1 MSYLTIDPRTGLRR
15 SLIRWPDGVRRLLD
29 GCRWCGHVESTHSL
43 FWVPARPGHAYEPP
57 TAAQR
62 AARAAANAR
71 IANLRVEPIPAPRHA
86 APTGY
91 RQPSGVDTGVLLR
104 VVEGLRAL

>member
-1 MSYLTIDPRTGLRR
+1 MSYLTIDPDTGQRR
-15 SLIRWPDGVRRLLD
+15 SLIRWPDGMRRPLD
-29 GCRWCGHVESTHSL
+29 GCRWCGHVQSTHSL
-43 FWVPARPGHAYEPP
+43 FWMPARPGHAFEPP

-71 IANLRVEPIPAPRHA
+71 IDGRRVEQIPAPRHA
-86 APTGY
+86 A
-91 RQPSGVDTGVLLR
+91 RPSLPPGVDTGVLQR

>member
-1 MSYLTIDPRTGLRR
+1 MSYLTIDADTGLRR
-15 SLIRWPDGVRRLLD
+15 SLIRWPDGMRRPVD
-29 GCRWCGHVESTHSL
+29 GCRWCCHVQSTHSL
-43 FWVPARPGHAYEPP
+43 FWMPARPGHAYEPP

-71 IANLRVEPIPAPRHA
+71 AADPRVEMIPAPRHA
-86 APTGY
+86 APAGY
-91 RQPSGVDTGVLLR
+91 RLPPGVDTGVLQR